1 MKEINWRAIDLNLL
15 VVFNALVEEKSVSKA
30 ADKLNIGQSAMS
42 HSLSRLRDLLSDP
55 LFERQGHNMVPSQK
69 AIELTPVIA
78 SILNQISQQ
87 VLRTGTFEPKE
98 FNSTFKIGLTDYA
111 ELLFAPILFDVIS
124 CLAPQSQICFYHV
137 DKSNFE
143 QVFKTHHLDLMLGS
157 INNEYKNF
165 NRSHVYTEHHVC
177 LFDKQATG
185 ITTPISIEQ
194 YCTTPHALTSSNGQI
209 SSPIDKQLSQHNQQR
224 KVIITTRNFLTLRH
238 LLTGRNLLCVVPEL
252 MAKIDLF
259 SNKLSFAKTPIEV
272 PDFKIEILWE
282 ARNDQ
287 HQKNQWLRQQVK
299 AAITGHVSKLRQS

>member
-55 LFERQGHNMVPSQK
+55 LFERQGHIMVPSQK

-78 SILNQISQQ
+78 SILNQISKQI
-87 VLRTGTFEPKE
+87 LRTGTFEPKE

-111 ELLFAPILFDVIS
+111 ELLFAPILFDAIS
-124 CLAPQSQICFYHV
+124 CLCPQSQICFYHV

-143 QVFKTHHLDLMLGS
+143 QVFKAHHLDLMLGS

-194 YCTTPHALTSSNGQI
+194 YCATPHALTSSNGQI

-224 KVIITTRNFLTLRH
+224 HVKVTTRNFLTLRH

-252 MAKIDLF
+252 MAKMDLF
-259 SNKLSFAKTPIEV
+259 SNKLSFDKTPIDV

-287 HQKNQWLRQQVK
+287 HQKNQWLREQVK
-299 AAITGHVSKLRQS
+299 NTITEHVSKLRQS

>member
-55 LFERQGHNMVPSQK
+55 LFERQGHIMVPSQK

-78 SILNQISQQ
+78 SILNQITQQ
-87 VLRTGTFEPKE
+87 VLRTGAFEPKA

-111 ELLFAPILFDVIS
+111 EFLFAPILFDAIS
-124 CLAPQSQICFYHV
+124 YLCPQSQICFYHV

-194 YCTTPHALTSSNGQI
+194 YCATPHALTSSNGQI
-209 SSPIDKQLSQHNQQR
+209 SSPIDKQLSKRNQQR
-224 KVIITTRNFLTLRH
+224 QIKVTSRNFLTLRH
-238 LLTGRNLLCVVPEL
+238 LLKGRNLLCVVPEL
-252 MAKIDLF
+252 MAKMDLF
-259 SNKLSFAKTPIEV
+259 SNELSYDKTPIMV

-287 HQKNQWLRQQVK
+287 HQKNIWLRKQVK
-299 AAITGHVSKLRQS
+299 TAITEQVSKLRQC